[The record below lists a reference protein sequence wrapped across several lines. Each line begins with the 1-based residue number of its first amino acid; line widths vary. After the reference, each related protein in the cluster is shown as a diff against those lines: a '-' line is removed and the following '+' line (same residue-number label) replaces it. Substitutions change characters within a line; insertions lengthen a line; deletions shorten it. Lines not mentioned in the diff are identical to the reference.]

1 MGVGIDEAL
10 FRIEQRHGD
19 AQAVER
25 VQHGR
30 GHILGGIRHGKLRDF
45 GHFIPTFCREV
56 WPNTLAELLRDSE
69 TGRNHAIIVK
79 KR

>member
-25 VQHGR
+25 FQHGSGNILR
-30 GHILGGIRHGKLRDF
+30 GTRLGKLRDF

-56 WPNTLAELLRDSE
+56 WPNTLAELLQDSA

-79 KR
+79 NR